1 MYQLLS
7 LFTFSIFAQENIP
20 FNPIYPLNITVS
32 GESVSFQ
39 WEILEEEYEY
49 KVEVLKG
56 PRCNSVKISFAYTAE
71 DSISAILPSDGEY
84 CWRLKYRRVDRE
96 EFQISDLY
104 PFSYIKDPPEEESEE
119 SIGENLPDKENE
131 KDQEDEDT
139 KEEPKTYIEEEI
151 VEDKSISI
159 SPLEPNKDIQIKKI
173 QNFPNGQNVQKP
185 IVIAKEEGK
194 EEVLGI
200 AEGEE
205 EQESSIKTNPSL
217 KCSLIYD
224 KRKKKYTKTDCEFEF
239 PNITVVKRYEIDDDF
254 DYVIIEGDLV
264 KTLELETLIL
274 DCERFSFFKP
284 STWFKCKKKEERKN
298 VSVPLL
304 YSPTV
309 KIKGKKSII
318 STYDIEENTFL
329 LKIFSEKLNNENISL
344 TFDIYFYVNIYDDW
358 LDFRD
363 NIEKKLDYSL
373 GTVIS
378 ESEKKPLRYIFSKII
393 GVTQWHG
400 YTTYDSPHTGID
412 FGSIK
417 EKILSPANGTISAIG
432 WDSYYG
438 KCNSGGKYLKI
449 KHENGM
455 YTVYM
460 HLESYINEKGDMW
473 NVGDRIK
480 KGQQLGISGNTGAYN
495 CQPLGYHLHYELRK
509 DSKQS
514 SHTDPVPYTNIDW
527 NLIPTLNWQ
536 TYPGRL
542 SGDNPHPNF

>member
-20 FNPIYPLNITVS
+20 FNPISPLNITVS

-39 WEILEEEYEY
+39 WEILEKEYEY

-56 PRCNSVKISFAYTAE
+56 SRCNSVKIASAYTTE
-71 DSISAILPSDGEY
+71 DSILAILPSDGEY
-84 CWRLKYRRVDRE
+84 CWRLKYRRVDTE

-104 PFSYIKDPPEEESEE
+104 PFSYMKDPPEEESEE
-119 SIGENLPDKENE
+119 SIDENLP
-131 KDQEDEDT
+131 DQEDEDT
-139 KEEPKTYIEEEI
+139 KEEEPKTYIEEEI
-151 VEDKSISI
+151 IEDESVSI
-159 SPLEPNKDIQIKKI
+159 SPLEANKDIQIKKT
-173 QNFPNGQNVQKP
+173 QNFPNDQNIQNP
-185 IVIAKEEGK
+185 IVIAKEE
-194 EEVLGI
+194 EVLGI
-200 AEGEE
+200 AEEKE
-205 EQESSIKTNPSL
+205 EQENSIKTNPSL

-224 KRKKKYTKTDCEFEF
+224 KSKKKYTKTDCEFEF

-254 DYVIIEGDLV
+254 DYVIVKGDLV
-264 KTLELETLIL
+264 KNLELEILIL
-274 DCERFSFFKP
+274 DCEKFSLFKP
-284 STWFKCKKKEERKN
+284 STWFKCKKKEESKDI
-298 VSVPLL
+298 SIPLL

-309 KIKGKKSII
+309 KIKGKRSTI
-318 STYDIEENTFL
+318 STYDLEENTFL

-363 NIEKKLDYSL
+363 SIEKKLDYSL
-373 GTVIS
+373 GVMVS
-378 ESEKKPLRYIFSKII
+378 EEEEDRPLRYLFSRII

-400 YTTYDSPHTGID
+400 YTSYDSPHTGID

-417 EKILSPANGTISAIG
+417 EKILSPVDGTISAIG

-460 HLESYINEKGDMW
+460 HLESYINEEGDIW
-473 NVGDRIK
+473 NVGDHIK

-514 SHTDPVPYTNIDW
+514 THTDPVPYTNIDW